1 MIADENALVQFTTR
15 IRQMILRYEE
25 ISQEKKQLRIAVEEK
40 EAQIAELTR
49 QIEHLQHEY
58 NSLKMA
64 KMIEI
69 TDDDM
74 ETSKKKISKLIRDI
88 NKCITLLSEK

>member
-49 QIEHLQHEY
+49 QIEHLQQDGQ
-58 NSLKMA
+58 
-64 KMIEI
+64 
-69 TDDDM
+69 DD
-74 ETSKKKISKLIRDI
+74 
-88 NKCITLLSEK
+88 